1 MKIDGN
7 WQHCTIEDFMNLS
20 KTEYLAIYF
29 CLEETSFEINQ
40 KYLKL
45 DEPAFNLL
53 KSKILAR
60 AEILLED

>member
-1 MKIDGN
+1 MKIHEHWKD
-7 WQHCTIEDFMNLS
+7 CTIDDFMHLS
-20 KTEYLAIYF
+20 KTEYLALYF

-45 DEPAFNLL
+45 DEPSFNLL
-53 KSKILAR
+53 KAKILAR

>member
-1 MKIDGN
+1 
-7 WQHCTIEDFMNLS
+7 MNLS